1 MYYGQGGMV
10 YGMRRENGAQLWE
23 RVTVVR
29 GTDGAACIV
38 GTGDSVDAL
47 PSGALPMTHAEVLA
61 RVPAQAE
68 GKKRRNQK
76 AVKADEVP

>member
-1 MYYGQGGMV
+1 MFYEHGGMI
-10 YGMRRENGAQLWE
+10 YGMQLENGAQLWE

-47 PSGALPMTHAEVLA
+47 PPGALPMTHAEVLA
-61 RVPAQAE
+61 RVPVQAE
-68 GKKRRNQK
+68 SKKRRPKK
-76 AVKADEVP
+76 AVNADVS